1 MNKIEYAYSPFQ
13 ELPLNRGGSCI
24 INGDCLEE
32 LKKLEDDSVDFVFTS
47 PPYNRVRND
56 KYEMYDDKLDDW
68 LDLLIKSTDECL
80 RISRRY
86 VCMNIQQT
94 YFNKVDFFRYL
105 GHYAEKICG
114 QIVWVKPNGQP
125 SPNIRDG
132 ERSVTNSIEFFIFLS
147 NKRTTFKSTNLELV
161 RNFIIENINTVHF
174 EGHHAIM
181 KYEVAEKIIG
191 DFTREG
197 EIVLDPFFGM
207 GTTGVACKKLGRN
220 YIGIEL
226 YKGYCEQAQRR
237 IDEIN

>member
-1 MNKIEYAYSPFQ
+1 MGFVGIAEVLFAIMQIITQNLIFDMSSYKYTLNILKNYKKTISKDHCCFAHLLLNIE
-13 ELPLNRGGSCI
+13 
-24 INGDCLEE
+24 
-32 LKKLEDDSVDFVFTS
+32 K
-47 PPYNRVRND
+47 
-56 KYEMYDDKLDDW
+56 
-68 LDLLIKSTDECL
+68 
-80 RISRRY
+80 
-86 VCMNIQQT
+86 T